1 MGVVVPFVIPRRD
14 SSVERLDYS
23 VERVGG
29 RVAAILDALDRS
41 SQSKSPCPRPAS
53 EILARAQF
61 SLEIIL
67 HSKSRVRASRS
78 RSEGRPLSLRRVI
91 PPSAITTR
99 GSRQARRRLVMI
111 HSRVGESPTLPARSR
126 RTQLGTLA
134 ASAHRGPSPHVV
146 TLARGLRRLRAAA
159 PVVEAIRRT
168 AVPPTARARFTSNH
182 ATLSAAVLLERT
194 PARTMEAVHSSRM
207 SMRTPVE
214 NSCRGLLSRRELLSR
229 QGLLP

>member
-53 EILARAQF
+53 EILTRAQF

-126 RTQLGTLA
+126 RTLLGTLA
-134 ASAHRGPSPHVV
+134 ASARRGPSPHVV
-146 TLARGLRRLRAAA
+146 TLARGLRRLRAA
-159 PVVEAIRRT
+159 PLRLSSKPFGERPFR
-168 AVPPTARARFTSNH
+168 PRPERASHRITRLCQRLFCSNE
-182 ATLSAAVLLERT
+182 LRLGRWK
-194 PARTMEAVHSSRM
+194 PFI
-207 SMRTPVE
+207 P
-214 NSCRGLLSRRELLSR
+214 RGRL
-229 QGLLP
+229 